1 MSDIIGNSK
10 ATKPSAVSYVVVVG
24 WAEKRIGLLVDSLQG
39 QKEVVIKA
47 LGNYL
52 GDVPGIAG
60 STILGDGSVI
70 LVIDVGQFIELFAH
84 HFGKV
89 A

>member
-10 ATKPSAVSYVVVVG
+10 AAKQLPISYVVVVG
-24 WAEKRIGLLVDSLQG
+24 WAEKRIGLLIDSLLG

-47 LGNYL
+47 LGDYL

-70 LVIDVGQFIELFAH
+70 LVIDVGQFIELFAR

>member
-1 MSDIIGNSK
+1 MSDILGNLKASK
-10 ATKPSAVSYVVVVG
+10 HSPISYVVVVG

-52 GDVPGIAG
+52 GNVPGIAG

-70 LVIDVGQFIELFAH
+70 LVIDVGQFIELFAR

>member
-1 MSDIIGNSK
+1 MSDIIGNSHAAK
-10 ATKPSAVSYVVVVG
+10 RSTIAYVVVVG

-52 GDVPGIAG
+52 GDVHGIAG
-60 STILGDGSVI
+60 STILGDGSVV
-70 LVIDVGQFIELFAH
+70 LVIDVGQFIELFAR